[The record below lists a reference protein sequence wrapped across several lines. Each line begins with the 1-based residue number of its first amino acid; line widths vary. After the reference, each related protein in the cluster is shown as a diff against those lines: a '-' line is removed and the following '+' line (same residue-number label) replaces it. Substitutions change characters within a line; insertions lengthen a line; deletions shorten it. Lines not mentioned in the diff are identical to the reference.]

1 MEMNSKDI
9 KMNVLPNELDM
20 KAQEAATAIFE
31 MEQLLANVQ
40 DTVNRTEYY
49 WNGEAAELNRKVF
62 LEQKEDMEE
71 ILTRLKEYP
80 ATLRKV
86 ANIYRETEE
95 RPKAEPWSSLLLV
108 NKVNIG

>member
-31 MEQLLANVQ
+31 MEQLWANVQ

-49 WNGEAAELNRKVF
+49 WNGKAAELNRKVF

-95 RPKAEPWSSLLLV
+95 KPKAVPWSSNL
-108 NKVNIG
+108 ID

>member
-9 KMNVLPNELDM
+9 KMNVLPNELDI

-40 DTVNRTEYY
+40 DTINRTEYY

-95 RPKAEPWSSLLLV
+95 KPKAVPWSSNL
-108 NKVNIG
+108 ID

>member
-1 MEMNSKDI
+1 MEINCKDI
-9 KMNVLPNELDM
+9 KMNVLPNELDI

-49 WNGEAAELNRKVF
+49 WNGEAAEINRKVF
-62 LEQKEDMEE
+62 LEQKEDMEA
-71 ILTRLKEYP
+71 ILSRLKEYP
-80 ATLRKV
+80 ETLRKV

-95 RPKAEPWSSLLLV
+95 KPKAEPWSSNL
-108 NKVNIG
+108 IE

>member
-20 KAQEAATAIFE
+20 KAQEATTAIFE

-40 DTVNRTEYY
+40 DIVNRTEYY

-95 RPKAEPWSSLLLV
+95 KPKAVPWSSNL
-108 NKVNIG
+108 ID

>member
-1 MEMNSKDI
+1 MEINSKDI
-9 KMNVLPNELDM
+9 KMNVLPNELDI

-49 WNGEAAELNRKVF
+49 WNGEAAEINRKVF
-62 LEQKEDMEE
+62 LEQKEDMEA
-71 ILTRLKEYP
+71 IPSRLKEYP
-80 ATLRKV
+80 ETLRKV

-95 RPKAEPWSSLLLV
+95 KPKAEPWSSNL
-108 NKVNIG
+108 IE

>member
-1 MEMNSKDI
+1 
-9 KMNVLPNELDM
+9 MNVLPNELDI

-49 WNGEAAELNRKVF
+49 WNGEAAEINRKVF
-62 LEQKEDMEE
+62 LEQKEDMEA
-71 ILTRLKEYP
+71 ILSRLKEYP
-80 ATLRKV
+80 ETLRKV

-95 RPKAEPWSSLLLV
+95 KPKAEPWSSNL
-108 NKVNIG
+108 IE

>member
-1 MEMNSKDI
+1 MEINNKDI
-9 KMNVLPNELDM
+9 KMNVLPNELDI

-49 WNGEAAELNRKVF
+49 WNGEAAEINRKVF
-62 LEQKEDMEE
+62 LEQKEDMEA
-71 ILTRLKEYP
+71 ILSRLKEYP
-80 ATLRKV
+80 ETLRKV

-95 RPKAEPWSSLLLV
+95 KPKAELWSSNL
-108 NKVNIG
+108 IE

>member
-1 MEMNSKDI
+1 MEINSKDI

-31 MEQLLANVQ
+31 IEQLLANVQ

-49 WNGEAAELNRKVF
+49 WNGEAAELNRKVL
-62 LEQKEDMEE
+62 LEQKDDMEE

-80 ATLRKV
+80 ETLRKV

-95 RPKAEPWSSLLLV
+95 KPKAVPWSSNL
-108 NKVNIG
+108 ID

>member
-86 ANIYRETEE
+86 ANIYLETEE
-95 RPKAEPWSSLLLV
+95 KPKAVPWSSNL
-108 NKVNIG
+108 ID

>member
-20 KAQEAATAIFE
+20 KAQEATTAIFE

-95 RPKAEPWSSLLLV
+95 RPKATPWSSNL
-108 NKVNIG
+108 ID

>member
-1 MEMNSKDI
+1 MEINSKDI
-9 KMNVLPNELDM
+9 KMNVLPNELDI

-49 WNGEAAELNRKVF
+49 WNGEAAEINRKVF
-62 LEQKEDMEE
+62 LQQKEDMEA
-71 ILTRLKEYP
+71 ILSRLKEYP
-80 ATLRKV
+80 ETLRKV

-95 RPKAEPWSSLLLV
+95 KPKAEPWSSNL
-108 NKVNIG
+108 IE

>member
-40 DTVNRTEYY
+40 DTINRTEYY

-95 RPKAEPWSSLLLV
+95 KPKAVPWSSNL
-108 NKVNIG
+108 ID

>member
-1 MEMNSKDI
+1 MEMNSKNI

-20 KAQEAATAIFE
+20 KAQEAATAILE

-95 RPKAEPWSSLLLV
+95 KPKAAPWSSNLFD
-108 NKVNIG
+108 